1 MITDMQVNV
10 VTKTSWPSFKNVA
23 TEIQGVF
30 VRNGH
35 GCRVNDWSEA
45 NPGGNIL
52 FIGTLDNRTL
62 QFLER
67 LSPES
72 DLVYYVTTEGLSHL
86 EDSCIRTAKRLKL
99 VAVSE
104 FVKHMVGELGIAV
117 AGTVHHGI
125 NMGARGIDVEFKEES
140 LRRVRNPNRVLLTVS
155 ANHQRKGLDRL
166 LTAYRI
172 LEQRVP
178 DAFLI
183 LHSQREG
190 YYNLRG
196 LAETLGI
203 RNVWLTESFGEISQS
218 QLNSLYDSCSAY
230 VQPSFSEGFGL
241 PILEAFRFDKPAI
254 SVDAPPFNEIIKHR
268 ENGLLIPQRDVSW
281 FNFKDSI
288 RFKMHT
294 YAEEDLARTMEVALL
309 DRNLATEMHGN
320 IKSGK
325 RSWDSQLL
333 YPKLLNYFN

>member
-1 MITDMQVNV
+1 MHVNV
-10 VTKTSWPSFKNVA
+10 VTKTSWPSFRTVA
-23 TEIQGVF
+23 TEIQDVF

-35 GCRVNDWSEA
+35 DCTVNDWSEA
-45 NPGGNIL
+45 KPGGKIL
-52 FIGTLDNRTL
+52 FIGTFDNRTL
-62 QFLER
+62 QFLDH
-67 LSPES
+67 LSSQS

-104 FVKHMVGELGIAV
+104 FVKHMVEELGTTV

-125 NMGARGIDVEFKEES
+125 NMGARSIDVEFKEEC
-140 LRRVRNPNRVLLTVS
+140 LRRVRNQSRIILTVS

-178 DAFLI
+178 DAFLL

-203 RNVWLTESFGEISQS
+203 RNMWLTESFGEISRS
-218 QLNSLYDSCSAY
+218 QLNSLYDLCSAY

-241 PILEAFRFDKPAI
+241 PILEAFRLDKAPIA
-254 SVDAPPFNEIIKHR
+254 VDAPPFNEIIKHR

-294 YAEEDLARTMEVALL
+294 YSEEDLAQTMEVALL
-309 DRNLATEMHGN
+309 DRNLATEMRGK
-320 IKSGK
+320 IKSEK
-325 RSWDSQLL
+325 SSWDSRRL